1 MEQISIRNAIRGDQ
15 ANELQL
21 VLDRGIDVNVPFV
34 SICIISITAHYM
46 TTL

>member
-1 MEQISIRNAIRGDQ
+1 MEQISINNAILGDQ

-21 VLDRGIDVNVPFV
+21 VLDRRIDVDASLV
-34 SICIISITAHYM
+34 SICIISITAQYM